1 MTARP
6 VQTTSV
12 RLSSATSEKLAE
24 LAQHTRRSE
33 KELVDQAVDDYV
45 ERELAI
51 ISGIQLGL
59 DDMRAGRVTPH
70 ADVMR
75 ELDEIIV
82 QAEPPRTKALRPS
95 SGPIRH
101 ETNSEKQFGTSL
113 AKIRPL
119 RNLFAIGS
127 TARSRYLRT
136 PGRSSRQGRGNLRED
151 RPQDLAYSR
160 LYVVRYGDH
169 NSPCHSRPP
178 GLAERRM
185 APMTRSSLA
194 VRLFRMLRSRN
205 C

>member
-82 QAEPPRTKALRPS
+82 QAEPPRTKA
-95 SGPIRH
+95 
-101 ETNSEKQFGTSL
+101 
-113 AKIRPL
+113 
-119 RNLFAIGS
+119 
-127 TARSRYLRT
+127 
-136 PGRSSRQGRGNLRED
+136 
-151 RPQDLAYSR
+151 
-160 LYVVRYGDH
+160 
-169 NSPCHSRPP
+169 
-178 GLAERRM
+178 
-185 APMTRSSLA
+185 
-194 VRLFRMLRSRN
+194 
-205 C
+205 